1 MRLGIGRPW
10 LWKQNLSSCAIGTF
24 RLSSE
29 ECIGQRIVQ
38 LLCGLVRVGSAMQN

>member
-1 MRLGIGRPW
+1 MRLRIGRPW
-10 LWKQNLSSCAIGTF
+10 LWEQYLSSCAIGTL

-38 LLCGLVRVGSAMQN
+38 LLCGLVRIGGAIES